1 MRSAIIGAVI
11 LLGACSIGHSRSEE
25 ARATSQRNFQ
35 VGAFHAVALEGAQDV
50 VVTVGGAPAVRA
62 DGDSET
68 IERLD
73 IRVENG
79 TLKIGTRR
87 NDRWFN
93 FRHSRGVTV
102 YVTAPAV
109 DAASISGSGDM
120 RIDRVQGQAFA
131 GEIAGSG
138 DLQIGDLR
146 VQRAR
151 FEIAGS
157 GGISAA
163 GAAEQAA
170 VSIAGSGDVDLARL
184 ETRTSTVSVAGSG
197 DISVHASETVSGSVM
212 GSGDVMIAGGAECT
226 ITRMGSG
233 DINCGR

>member
-1 MRSAIIGAVI
+1 
-11 LLGACSIGHSRSEE
+11 
-25 ARATSQRNFQ
+25 
-35 VGAFHAVALEGAQDV
+35 V

-62 DGDSET
+62 EGDSDT

-87 NDRWFN
+87 NERWFN
-93 FRHSRGVTV
+93 FRHSRGITV
-102 YVTAPAV
+102 YVTAPSM

-120 RIDRVQGQAFA
+120 RIDRVQAQAFE

-138 DLQIGDLR
+138 DMQIGDLR
-146 VQRAR
+146 VERVKFA
-151 FEIAGS
+151 IAGS

-163 GAAEQAA
+163 GTAEQSE

-184 ETRTSTVSVAGSG
+184 QTRRSAVSVAGSG
-197 DISVHASETVSGSVM
+197 DISVHASAAVSGEVM
-212 GSGDVMIAGGAECT
+212 GSGDVTVAGGARCT
-226 ITRMGSG
+226 VTRMGSG
-233 DINCGR
+233 DINCGP